1 MEITKRI
8 SRQVKKGIIM
18 SKQTAMNWLKQQCHN
33 VWVFF
38 ARIKTKKEL
47 KKLKQDLEDLSW
59 HLVVEKIDNKILLE
73 KYEETKLKIFI
84 LEISLKG
91 LEY

>member
-1 MEITKRI
+1 
-8 SRQVKKGIIM
+8 M
-18 SKQTAMNWLKQQCHN
+18 SKEIAMNWLKQQYHN

-47 KKLKQDLEDLSW
+47 KKLKLDLEDLSW

>member
-1 MEITKRI
+1 
-8 SRQVKKGIIM
+8 M
-18 SKQTAMNWLKQQCHN
+18 SKQTAIEWLKQQSHN

-38 ARIKTKKEL
+38 ARIRTKKQL
-47 KKLKQDLEDLSW
+47 KKLKFDLDDLSW
-59 HLVVEKIDNKILLE
+59 HLGVEKMNDKILLQT
-73 KYEETKLKIFI
+73 YEETKLKIFI

>member
-1 MEITKRI
+1 MEITKGI
-8 SRQVKKGIIM
+8 SRQIKKGKIM
-18 SKQTAMNWLKQQCHN
+18 SKQTAMNWLKQQSHN

>member
-8 SRQVKKGIIM
+8 SRQIKKGIIM
-18 SKQTAMNWLKQQCHN
+18 SKQTAMNWLKQQSHN

-38 ARIKTKKEL
+38 ARIRTKKEL

-59 HLVVEKIDNKILLE
+59 HLGVEKIDNKILLQ

-84 LEISLKG
+84 LEISLK
-91 LEY
+91 L

>member
-1 MEITKRI
+1 
-8 SRQVKKGIIM
+8 M
-18 SKQTAMNWLKQQCHN
+18 SKQTAMNWLKQQSHN

-47 KKLKQDLEDLSW
+47 KKLKRDLEDLSW
-59 HLVVEKIDNKILLE
+59 HLVVEKIDNKILLQ

-84 LEISLKG
+84 LEISLKA

>member
-1 MEITKRI
+1 MT
-8 SRQVKKGIIM
+8 
-18 SKQTAMNWLKQQCHN
+18 KQTAVEWWLKQQYHN

-47 KKLKQDLEDLSW
+47 KKLKLDLEDLSW